1 MIRGADRFAPFRFIM
16 RLNGGRSVRVTELV
30 VATGDDLVRMKL
42 QNDQWCAVKLRS
54 GRGMQCLAEDTANR
68 DVLYAGSHG
77 EGVWKST
84 SRGDDCRRLD
94 FAEPN
99 VFSLAVSP
107 ADGALYVG
115 TEPSKLFV
123 SRDEGNSWRELDG
136 LQRIPSKPSW
146 SFPPRPWTSH
156 VRSVA
161 PSPHNGRLLLVGIEL
176 GGLMRSEDGGET
188 WSDHRPGAQKDVHT
202 SMWHPSVLGRAYE
215 AGGGG
220 AAWSR
225 DGGLSWQPADAGR
238 DRHYTWGLAA
248 DPDDPDCWYVSA
260 NPGARLAHYGAENAD
275 ASIYRWRGAG
285 PWQPLGGGLPQPL
298 DSFPYVLATAADSLF
313 AGLGD
318 GRIYGSDDGGENWK
332 QLDVHGEPPERVL
345 EMIVTI

>member
-1 MIRGADRFAPFRFIM
+1 MIRGANRFAPVRFI
-16 RLNGGRSVRVTELV
+16 RRRNGGRSVCVTDLII
-30 VATGDDLVRMKL
+30 ATGDELVRIKL
-42 QNDQWCAVKLRS
+42 ENDQWCAAKVPS
-54 GRGMQCLAEDTANR
+54 GGGMQCLAEEPGNR

-77 EGVWKST
+77 EGLWKST
-84 SRGDDCRRLD
+84 SRGEHWTRLE

-107 ADGALYVG
+107 ADGAVYAG

-123 SRDEGNSWRELDG
+123 SRDGGDSWRELEA
-136 LQRIPSKPSW
+136 LQRIPSRASW

-156 VRSVA
+156 VRSIA
-161 PSPHNGRLLLVGIEL
+161 PSPHDGQLLLVGIEL

-188 WSDHRPGAQKDVHT
+188 WSDHRPGAQKDVHA

-225 DGGLSWQPADAGR
+225 DGGLSWQPADVGR
-238 DRHYTWGLAA
+238 DRHYTWGLAV

-260 NPGARLAHYGAENAD
+260 NPGARLAHYGSENAD
-275 ASIYRWRGAG
+275 AYIYRWRGAG

-298 DSFPYVLATAADSLF
+298 DSFPYILAMTSDSLF

-318 GRIYGSDDGGENWK
+318 GRIYRSDDRGEHWN
-332 QLDVHGEPPERVL
+332 QLDVHGEAPGRVL
-345 EMIVTI
+345 GLIVIP